1 MKRNAD
7 KHEIKKRLVLVIAKL
22 MEAKGLTQTAAADL
36 IGIGRPDLSKYLGG
50 NFRPVSMQRLLD
62 VARGLGSDVEIK
74 ITVRPQ
80 SKRRGRLSL
89 VMA

>member
-36 IGIGRPDLSKYLGG
+36 IGIGRPDLSKILRG
-50 NFRPVSMQRLLD
+50 NFTVSLEHLLIVRALGCD
-62 VARGLGSDVEIK
+62 VA
-74 ITVRPQ
+74 ITVKVHPHRKQ
-80 SKRRGRLSL
+80 RGRISL
-89 VMA
+89 EMA

>member
-36 IGIGRPDLSKYLGG
+36 IGIGRPDLSKILRG
-50 NFRPVSMQRLLD
+50 NFTVSLEHLLNI
-62 VARGLGSDVEIK
+62 ARALGNDVEI
-74 ITVRPQ
+74 TVKVHPH
-80 SKRRGRLSL
+80 SKQTGRISL
-89 VMA
+89 VID

>member
-36 IGIGRPDLSKYLGG
+36 IGIGRPDLSKILRG
-50 NFRPVSMQRLLD
+50 NFTVSLEHLLNI
-62 VARGLGSDVEIK
+62 ARALGSDVEI
-74 ITVRPQ
+74 TVKVHPR
-80 SKRRGRLSL
+80 RNHRGRISL
-89 VMA
+89 VMD